1 MDTLERR
8 DAVPASGPP
17 LAINQYDPLQEANLF
32 SLLRNLL
39 ALIGIA
45 ALAALGVG
53 YAKVQSVVGQ
63 LDPGAMATFSAAG
76 ARYMESLD
84 PGVAM
89 VKTIPVKEGLSPED
103 VVESMKSLAVQH
115 GMLFVGESPF
125 YKQVEAVTGKPFR
138 FVAFYSF
145 CDAMVGVKMIDYN
158 PAYSAFMPCRISL
171 VEDPEGRLTL
181 HMMEL
186 DLMIHGGRPL
196 PPEVKEGAIRVR
208 DALDKILKGAA
219 SGEF

>member
-1 MDTLERR
+1 ML
-8 DAVPASGPP
+8 
-17 LAINQYDPLQEANLF
+17 
-32 SLLRNLL
+32 SLIRNLL

-45 ALAALGVG
+45 ALVALGIG
-53 YAKVQSVVGQ
+53 YAKVQSVMGQ
-63 LDPGAMATFSAAG
+63 LDPGAVEMFSAVG
-76 ARYMESLD
+76 ARYMETLD
-84 PGVAM
+84 PGITM
-89 VKTIPVKEGLSPED
+89 VKTIPVKEGIPPED

-145 CDAMVGVKMIDYN
+145 CDAMVGVKMIEYN
-158 PAYSAFMPCRISL
+158 SAYSAFMPCRISL
-171 VEDPEGRLTL
+171 VEDPEGRLWL
-181 HMMEL
+181 HMMDL
-186 DLMIHGGRPL
+186 DLMIHGGKPL
-196 PPEVKEGAIRVR
+196 PADVKEGAIRVR

>member
-1 MDTLERR
+1 MFAL
-8 DAVPASGPP
+8 
-17 LAINQYDPLQEANLF
+17 I
-32 SLLRNLL
+32 RNLL

-45 ALAALGVG
+45 ALVALGIG
-53 YAKVQSVVGQ
+53 YTKVQSVIGR
-63 LDPGAMATFSAAG
+63 LDPEALETFSAAG

-84 PGVAM
+84 PGVTM

-145 CDAMVGVKMIDYN
+145 CDAMVGVKMIEYN
-158 PAYSAFMPCRISL
+158 SAYSAFMPCRISL
-171 VEDPEGRLTL
+171 VEDPQGRLWL
-181 HMMEL
+181 HMMDL
-186 DLMIHGGRPL
+186 DLMIHGGKPL
-196 PPEVKEGAIRVR
+196 PPEVKAGAIKVR
-208 DALDKILKGAA
+208 DALEKVLTGAA
-219 SGEF
+219 NGEF